1 MTKMKNAEEQ
11 LNLIERGTIEIIRKE
26 ELKEKLKNSVKNKRP
41 LIIKAGFDPSA
52 PDIHIGHTVL
62 LRKLKHFQQLGHK
75 IVFLI
80 GDFTAM
86 IGDPSGRMQT
96 RPNLTKKEVLDNAKT
111 YERQVGKIL
120 DAKKMKVVFNSDWLG
135 KLTSY
140 QTAEVLS
147 KYTVARIL
155 ERDDFLKRYKEG
167 KDISLLEFFYPL
179 LQGYDSVEL
188 KADVE
193 LGGTDQK
200 FNLLV
205 GRTLQERYKQRPQV
219 VITMPLLEG
228 LDGVQKMSKSYNNHI
243 GIDEPADQ
251 MYGKVMS
258 ISDEMMK
265 KYYELLTDI
274 DASSVKDMHPM
285 EAKKNLAKEIVV
297 QYHGKKASDKAQAG
311 FEKTFQKR
319 DPFTGMVATEH
330 PADDLSLV
338 GTLTNIAIVG
348 ISSKSEGRRLIE
360 QGGVT
365 VNGVKISDINYR
377 LEPDKEYCIKAGKT
391 RFIKLILRLSS
402 KR

>member
-1 MTKMKNAEEQ
+1 MTKMKSAEEQ
-11 LNLIERGTIEIIRKE
+11 LSLIERGTVEIIRKE
-26 ELKEKLKNSVKNKRP
+26 ELKEKLKDSVKNKRP

-86 IGDPSGRMQT
+86 IGDPSGRTQT
-96 RPNLTKKEVLDNAKT
+96 RPNLTRKEVLDNAKT
-111 YERQVGKIL
+111 YEKQVGKIL

-140 QTAEVLS
+140 QTAEILS

-205 GRTLQERYKQRPQV
+205 GRTLQERYKQKPQV

-243 GIDEPADQ
+243 GIDEPAKEIF
-251 MYGKVMS
+251 GKLMS
-258 ISDEMMK
+258 ISDEMMW

-274 DASSVKDMHPM
+274 DISSVKDIHPM
-285 EAKKNLAKEIVV
+285 EAKKNLAKEIVA
-297 QYHGKKASDKAQAG
+297 QYHGKTEAEKAQKS
-311 FEKTFQKR
+311 FEKTFQER
-319 DPFTGMVATEH
+319 DPFTGMVATEY
-330 PADDLSLV
+330 PTDDPSLIS
-338 GTLTNIAIVG
+338 TMANLAIVG
-348 ISSKSEGRRLIE
+348 ISSNSEGRRLIE

-365 VNGVKISDINYR
+365 VNGVKVSDINYR
-377 LEPDKEYCIKAGKT
+377 LEPNKEQCIKVGKRT
-391 RFIKLILRLSS
+391 FIKIKLRLR
-402 KR
+402 K